1 MAYTAPPPVLNDTA
15 PQVNLMQQWFPYGGT
30 NTAPAQSATAPSSG
44 TAPATQASAMPNID
58 LSGAVPVIFSLVFVI
73 WAIYTFVVIYHWFR
87 YRHKSWFAVP
97 MIVVHLFISGSIIL
111 FMISGLK

>member
-15 PQVNLMQQWFPYGGT
+15 PPVNLMQQWFHF
-30 NTAPAQSATAPSSG
+30 SG
-44 TAPATQASAMPNID
+44 TSAVPVRATSTSTPSGTQTVQPAVPAVDVS
-58 LSGAVPVIFSLVFVI
+58 SAVPVIFSAVFLI
-73 WAIYTFVVIYHWFR
+73 WVLFTLIAIYHWMR

-97 MIVVHLFISGSIIL
+97 MIAVHLFISGSIIL